1 MLSGP
6 TMLSEQSLPTA
17 LQLKIYSQLT
27 FFIEGDDVDFRQVD
41 VIACDLYART
51 SSVGAEHVRRTC
63 AEIIQPSALNNKEQ

>member
-51 SSVGAEHVRRTC
+51 SRYFFSLFIDQSKG
-63 AEIIQPSALNNKEQ
+63 S